1 MITLFEEITYELT
14 DYEKDKLV
22 PIIVKGLS
30 NKHGKKNAI
39 TNKKM
44 CEALTNAGYDING
57 PRLRKIIH
65 HIRVEQLLVGLCSN
79 SKGYY
84 ITDNLDELG
93 EYVVSLGQRIRS
105 QQEIYKSMKR
115 DMEKINYLAH
125 KMDLDNEIKI
135 NNYENKKRGHNN

>member
-14 DYEKDKLV
+14 EYEKDKLV

-30 NKHGKKNAI
+30 KKHGKKNAI

-44 CEALTNAGYDING
+44 CEALTKIGYDING

-84 ITDNLDELG
+84 ITNSLEELG
-93 EYVVSLGQRIRS
+93 EYVVSLAQRIRS

-115 DMEKINYLAH
+115 DMEKINYMAH

-135 NNYENKKRGHNN
+135 NNYGKTQ

>member
-14 DYEKDKLV
+14 DYEKETLL

-30 NKHGKKNAI
+30 KKHGKGNAI

-44 CEALTNAGYDING
+44 CEALTKAGYEING

-84 ITDNLDELG
+84 ITNSLEELSQ
-93 EYVVSLGQRIRS
+93 YVLSLAQRIRS

-115 DMEKINYLAH
+115 DMEQINYIAH

-135 NNYENKKRGHNN
+135 NNYDKAQ

>member
-14 DYEKDKLV
+14 DYEQEKLL
-22 PIIVKGLS
+22 PIIVKGLK

-44 CEALTNAGYDING
+44 CEALTAAGYKISE

-65 HIRVEQLLVGLCSN
+65 HIRVEQLLVGLCSF

-84 ITDNLDELG
+84 ITDSLEELS
-93 EYVVSLGQRIRS
+93 EYVLSLGQRIRS

-125 KMDLDNEIKI
+125 KMDVDNEIKI
-135 NNYENKKRGHNN
+135 NNYGKAQ